1 MRLPQASRVR
11 EKERDNKMSFQ
22 HTLLSDVLKEAAD
35 KSPRQ
40 NRTNIHTGD
49 DALLATDG
57 QGHGTKTHTPEHLTR
72 EDHLFEFMDEI
83 SKAIRGVKF
92 AYRYAYSRWVY
103 MPGEPYPM
111 GWVGYG
117 DYRAN
122 QIGDDLFGVCSR
134 KIENVRYLTYSD
146 QYHMKMSTRLKTAVR
161 NAKTFL
167 SNYSPMEMA
176 EVDTREVRSG
186 INEALSDLSRKS
198 REDAQNIGLPNA
210 DRDEERGT
218 LLNELRHLLNTGHE
232 FIDAGYG
239 ARLHTMFESMAE
251 LDAHNKQVNM
261 NFVRGYERLGKQMF
275 DVVPVDAAN
284 SYNCRVQQEVTRYT
298 MDDLPEDIKG
308 RIAVISMMPDKS
320 YVSGVGYRVNESMF
334 YAVR

>member
-103 MPGEPYPM
+103 IPGEPYPM

-161 NAKTFL
+161 NAETFL
-167 SNYSPMEMA
+167 SNYSPMEVA

-218 LLNELRHLLNTGHE
+218 LLNELRHLLHTGHE